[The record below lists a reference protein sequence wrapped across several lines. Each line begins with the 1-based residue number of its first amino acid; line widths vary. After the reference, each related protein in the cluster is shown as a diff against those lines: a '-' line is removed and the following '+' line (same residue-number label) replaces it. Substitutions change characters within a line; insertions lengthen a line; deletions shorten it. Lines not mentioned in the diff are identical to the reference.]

1 MKTKSLIFALIVT
14 IGGFIFGLD
23 AALIS
28 GTVGYVT
35 EQFDLASG
43 RTLNILGWETLLDK
57 NRLVGLFVSSP
68 GWGVLLALFAS
79 GWICNRF
86 GRKKALLLIAALYLI
101 SAVCSAFAPSYWA
114 LVAARFLGGLA
125 FASITLA
132 AMYIG
137 EIAPAE
143 WRGKL
148 VSMNQINIV
157 IGLSA
162 AYFINYLI
170 KGYVDAAP
178 EWAVNLG
185 LVEQPWRFMLGSEIL
200 PALAWLILLC
210 FIPESPRWLVYRSRQ
225 DEAKQVMARLMPE
238 SQIEPQLRE
247 METSLRED
255 QAQEEKS
262 ILAQF
267 FELFSPRMRVA
278 SIVALTIAIAQQ
290 ISGINAIL
298 FYAPTV
304 FEQLG
309 GGTDA
314 AFTQSVWVGLV
325 SIVFTVFAVLLVD
338 RLGRRPL
345 IVWGLVWVALSH
357 GICYYGFSQARYTL
371 TAEASEALP
380 TEVDRNALAPVL
392 GKEYKSDIDF
402 KAALSK
408 ALGEA
413 QADKHAGEI
422 LQQSASMNAGLILF
436 GILSFIAAFHFSIGP
451 IMWVL
456 FSEIFPTSL
465 RGVAIPVFAFIT
477 SVVSVLVQFLFP
489 MQLAAMGASSVF
501 LFYAI
506 TAVIGLI
513 PMFIYLPETKNLSIE
528 EISRAFAGDKS

>member
-1 MKTKSLIFALIVT
+1 MKTKAFFYALIVT

-28 GTVGYVT
+28 GTVDYVR
-35 EQFDLASG
+35 EQFSLDD
-43 RTLNILGWETLLDK
+43 TQVGW
-57 NRLVGLFVSSP
+57 VVSSP
-68 GWGVLLALFAS
+68 GWGVLVALVAS
-79 GWICNRF
+79 SWICNHL
-86 GRKKALLLIAALYLI
+86 GRKKTLLLIAALYLV
-101 SAVCSAFAPSYWA
+101 SAVSSALAPGYIS

-125 FASITLA
+125 FASLTLA

-137 EIAPAE
+137 EIAPTE

-178 EWAVNLG
+178 DWAVDVG

-200 PALAWLILLC
+200 PAFAWFILLF
-210 FIPESPRWLVYRSRQ
+210 FIPESPRWLVYRSRHE
-225 DEAKQVMARLMPE
+225 DAKQVMRLLMSE
-238 SQIEPQLRE
+238 SEIEPQLRE
-247 METSLRED
+247 MEASLQED
-255 QAQEEKS
+255 QAQEEKA
-262 ILAQF
+262 ILVQIS
-267 FELFSPRMRVA
+267 ELLGPRMRIA
-278 SIVALTIAIAQQ
+278 TIVALAIAIVQQ
-290 ISGINAIL
+290 ITGINAIL

-304 FEQLG
+304 FKQLG

-345 IVWGLVWVALSH
+345 IIWGLVWVALSH
-357 GICYYGFSQARYTL
+357 AICFYGFSQARYTL
-371 TAEASEALP
+371 TSESIEALP
-380 TEVDRNALAPVL
+380 AEVDKVALEPMI
-392 GKEYKSDIDF
+392 GKEYKSDIEL
-402 KAALSK
+402 KNSLNE
-408 ALGEA
+408 ALGES
-413 QADKHAGEI
+413 QASKHSGEL

-436 GILSFIAAFHFSIGP
+436 GILSFIAAFHFSVGP

-456 FSEIFPTSL
+456 FSEIFPTSI

-489 MQLAAMGASSVF
+489 MQLAAMGATSVF
-501 LFYAI
+501 LFYAV
-506 TAVIGLI
+506 TAVIGLV
-513 PMFIYLPETKNLSIE
+513 PLFIYLPETKNMSIE
-528 EISRAFAGDKS
+528 EISRAFAGEKS